1 MQRMKR
7 KLMFACVVAGGL
19 LLANAAD
26 KPQEGEHAAH
36 AHGLGTLELVV
47 QAEKVTAHFD
57 IPMDSLLG
65 FEYLPRTP
73 AQKKAMAD
81 LRSAMGQA
89 SYFIRLPAAANC
101 KPMSLDVK
109 SAMFEGKKSEH
120 SDLDADMTFI
130 CAQTSALKQ
139 LEIPLFK
146 SHPRLTALKVEMVSP
161 KGQSSITLK
170 ANDPVLRW

>member
-7 KLMFACVVAGGL
+7 KLVFVCVVAGGL

-26 KPQEGEHAAH
+26 KPPVGEHAAH

-47 QAEKVTAHFD
+47 QADKVTARFE

-65 FEYLPRTP
+65 FEYLPRTS
-73 AQKKAMAD
+73 AQKKAVND
-81 LRSAMGQA
+81 LQAAMGQA

-109 SAMFEGKKSEH
+109 SAMWEGKKSEH
-120 SDLDADMTFI
+120 SDLDADMTFT
-130 CAQTSALKQ
+130 CAQPSAFRQ

-146 SHPRLTALKVEMVSP
+146 PHPRLTALKVEMVSP
-161 KGQSSITLK
+161 KGQSSIILSAK
-170 ANDPVLRW
+170 DPVLRW